1 MKKYPKVHRHGRKWR
16 IKFSFSKQKY
26 VITADSEQECIELYQ
41 QKIQVLQ
48 ISLMP
53 DCNPTFAEVVEDY
66 YEQYGSHLK
75 SYAQIYHVL
84 QSFIR
89 DYPFI
94 CHLPI
99 QNITSKQ
106 MIAWRN
112 DRLTKVKQGTV
123 RTEMGRLSAVF
134 NHAIHEMQVL
144 KESPLE
150 PIKKP
155 KQSNPRKR
163 RVSQMELNHLAKC
176 CKYQLGTRPKNNLQI
191 AVWCFIF
198 AIKTCMRI
206 GEILSIT
213 GATLYPT
220 HVHLPVTKN
229 GSSRDVPLTEDAL
242 SMLSWLNIGKLGVNE
257 GLFGKSIKVRQISE
271 AWIRLTKKARI
282 HDLHFHDS
290 RHEGISRFV
299 HDYRLPVETLAKITG
314 HKDLRVLLNTYYNPT
329 VTEMLSMM
337 QARFQTPQYP
347 DALSQ
352 YPPDLQDKR

>member
-1 MKKYPKVHRHGRKWR
+1 MKKHPKVHRHGRKWR
-16 IKFSFSKQKY
+16 VKFSFSKEKY

-41 QKIQVLQ
+41 QKIQSLQ
-48 ISLMP
+48 TPLIP
-53 DCNPTFAEVVEDY
+53 DCNPTFVEVADDY

-75 SYAQIYHVL
+75 SCTQIYHTL

-89 DYPFI
+89 GYPFI
-94 CHLPI
+94 CHIPI
-99 QNITSKQ
+99 QNITPKQ

-112 DRLTKVKQGTV
+112 DRLSKVKHGTV
-123 RTEMGRLSAVF
+123 RTEMGRLFAVF

-144 KESPLE
+144 KENPLE
-150 PIKKP
+150 SIKKP
-155 KQSNPRKR
+155 KSSNPRKR
-163 RVSQMELNHLAKC
+163 RVSQMEVEHLVKC

-198 AIKTCMRI
+198 AIKTCMRV

-213 GATLYPT
+213 RANLYPT
-220 HVHLPVTKN
+220 HVHLPITKN
-229 GSSRDVPLTEDAL
+229 GTSRDVPLTEDAL
-242 SMLSWLNIGKLGVNE
+242 SMLSWLNMGKLGTEE
-257 GLFGKSIKVRQISE
+257 GLFGKPFKVKQVSE

-337 QARFQTPQYP
+337 KTRFQTPQYP
-347 DALSQ
+347 NLLNH
-352 YPPDLQDKR
+352 YPLDPQDTK